1 MKRFSKILCLII
13 ACVVSTTACG
23 LAGCSKNETS
33 KPENRGDW
41 TITSPDGSIASSVCF
56 DGDGKLSYSVKKN
69 NKPVVDNS
77 SLGFTIE
84 EDDFRI
90 LSFENASTKRV
101 QGAYENISGKHSEVV
116 YDCNETTLTFKAWK
130 FYLDVIMRVYDD
142 GYAFRY
148 NVRAIDGSDGTMTV
162 LSENSEFALPERSQL
177 WTQAYKSSDPKN
189 GNYFAYENPY
199 VYRSMKSLGGET
211 LAMPLLY
218 KIYNSDYYSL
228 ITESDLIGSGYYGSF
243 LAEQPKNYGTGI
255 LQTVHTPA
263 GIAENDNQV
272 GYPFTSPWRMGIV
285 GDMATV
291 VESEMVEKVYDDV
304 EYWKPDNYDELSEEE
319 QKIYDY
325 DWVEPGVAAFNW
337 LRYPGADNQLDYDLH
352 KEYADLAAEMGW
364 KYTILDGNWN
374 NNFAQDE
381 QKIRDFISY
390 ANSIGVKVIVWCDAY
405 NTFAKGNID
414 FLTEK
419 LDLWKDIGAAGIKID
434 FFSGETVS
442 NPPFQGEDIDGIKW
456 YETVYQ
462 ECAKRQLLVNA
473 HGANKPTGER
483 RQYPN
488 VINREG
494 IFGNEFATVD
504 STVTVNHMFTR
515 NILGVSDFTPCVTP
529 RNSSLTMGHQMAL
542 AVLFESGLPSMGDYA
557 ETYRNEL
564 IKNYY
569 QSLPV
574 LRDEI
579 KFIDGAPDEYYCAAI
594 NAGDE
599 WFVACINSTEAA
611 SVTVDFSF
619 LGSGKFVA
627 DYYADVA
634 ENNEAVTKTQKELNG
649 SSSETFQVGKYG
661 GFVLHITKK
670 A

>member
-1 MKRFSKILCLII
+1 MKSIKKIVCAVI
-13 ACVVSTTACG
+13 ACAMAITACG
-23 LAGCSKNETS
+23 LVGCSSDEVGTPKD
-33 KPENRGDW
+33 RGNWTVSSPDG
-41 TITSPDGSIASSVCF
+41 TITSSIVMN
-56 DGDGKLSYSVKKN
+56 GNGELGYSVKKGDT
-69 NKPVVDNS
+69 KIVDNS

-84 EDDFRI
+84 EDDFR
-90 LSFENASTKRV
+90 LLTFEKADTKKV
-101 QGAYENISGKHSEVV
+101 QGAYTNKSGKHSEVV
-116 YDCNETTLTFKAWK
+116 YNCNETTLTFKAWK

-319 QKIYDY
+319 KEIYNY
-325 DWVEPGVAAFNW
+325 DWVKPGVSAFDW
-337 LRYPGADNQLDYDLH
+337 LRFPGADNQLDYVLH
-352 KEYADLAAEMGW
+352 KKYAELAAEMGW
-364 KYTILDGNWN
+364 GYTILDGNWN

-381 QKIRDFISY
+381 QKIRNFIKET
-390 ANSIGVKVIVWCDAY
+390 NDMGVQVIVWCDAY
-405 NTFAKGNID
+405 KTFGKGNYDI
-414 FLTEK
+414 LVEK

-434 FFSGETVS
+434 FFSGETVD
-442 NPPFQGEDIDGIKW
+442 NPPHQSEDIGAIEW

-462 ECAKRQLLVNA
+462 ECAKRKMVVNA

-483 RQYPN
+483 RIYPN
-488 VINREG
+488 VLNREG
-494 IFGNEFATVD
+494 IFGNEFDTVD
-504 STVTVNHMFTR
+504 CTVTVNHMFTR

-529 RNSSLTMGHQMAL
+529 RNSALTMGHQMAL
-542 AVLFESGLPSMGDYA
+542 AVLFESGIPSMGDYEA
-557 ETYRNEL
+557 TYRNEL
-564 IKNYY
+564 IKDYY
-569 QSLPV
+569 SNLPV

-579 KFIDGAPDEYYCAAI
+579 KFLGGAPDAYYCAAI
-594 NAGDE
+594 KAGDE
-599 WFVACINSTEAA
+599 WFVACINSTEAQ
-611 SVTVDFSF
+611 SVKIDFSF
-619 LGSGKFVA
+619 LGNGEFTA
-627 DYYADVA
+627 DYFADV
-634 ENNEAVTKTQKELNG
+634 EDNNEAVTKEVKELTAA
-649 SSSETFQVGKYG
+649 SSETFQVSKYG
-661 GFVLHITKK
+661 GFVLRITKK
-670 A
+670 S